1 MADACPPDDAFY
13 EHAACGL
20 LVAETDGLIRRA
32 NATICRWLGYEADE
46 LIGKVRVQD
55 LLTVGGRLFHQT
67 HINPILQ
74 LQGSVAEV
82 QVEMRHRDQTRIS
95 LLINIVRRRHGDSHL
110 DELALLVGE
119 DRRAYERELLK
130 ARQTAEAALE
140 ARHGAEAKLHEMN
153 EQLSL
158 ADRRKDE
165 FIATLSHELRN
176 PLAPMHSA
184 LEVMKLRSSGNAA
197 LEPVLPVFERQL
209 KHITHLVDDLMEIS
223 RITEGRMALRCAPLD
238 LGTVVRAAAADVAAL
253 IDASGH
259 TLSISLPPQAL
270 VVDGDATRLTQ
281 VVVNLLT
288 NAAKYTPRAGR
299 IWLEAARHEGQA
311 QITVRDDGIGIP
323 QQSLASIFDMFSQL
337 EPALDR
343 SQGGLGIG
351 LALVKGIVMLHG
363 GDICAVSEGVGRGSE
378 FRLRL
383 PLSAAGIGAD
393 ASASAPV
400 SVEALRVLVVDDNAD
415 AADTLVMALELLGC
429 EAKAVYNALDG
440 LAQLAEF
447 RPQAALLDIG
457 LPDMNGYEMA
467 RRVRAA
473 DSGAAITL
481 IAATGWGQ
489 SSDKERAR
497 EAGFDHH
504 LTKPIDFDQL
514 QTILTLVKQFQSP
527 VVPKSG
533 TDHHFRIF

>member
-1 MADACPPDDAFY
+1 MAQASPPDDALY

-20 LVAETDGLIRRA
+20 LVADADGLIRRA
-32 NATICRWLGYEADE
+32 NATICRWLGYQADE
-46 LIGKVRVQD
+46 LLGRVRVQD

-82 QVEMRHRDQTRIS
+82 QVEMRRRDSTRVP
-95 LLINIVRRRHGDSHL
+95 LLINIVRRRHGDTVF
-110 DELALLVGE
+110 DEFALLVAD
-119 DRRAYERELLK
+119 DRRAYERELLGARK
-130 ARQTAEAALE
+130 AAEAALE
-140 ARHGAEAKLHEMN
+140 ARHGAEVKLSALN

-209 KHITHLVDDLMEIS
+209 NHITHLVDDLMEIS
-223 RITEGRMALRCAPLD
+223 RITEGRMELRRAPLD
-238 LGTVVRAAAADVAAL
+238 LGTVVRAAATDVAPL
-253 IDASGH
+253 IEASRH
-259 TLSISLPPQAL
+259 TLDVSLPPEAL
-270 VVDGDATRLTQ
+270 VVEGDATRLTQ

-288 NAAKYTPRAGR
+288 NAAKYTPPGGHIR
-299 IWLEAARHEGQA
+299 LAAALQEGQA
-311 QITVRDDGIGIP
+311 QISVRDDGIGIP
-323 QQSLASIFDMFSQL
+323 QHCLATIFDMFSQL

-351 LALVKGIVMLHG
+351 LALVKGIVTLHG
-363 GDICAVSEGVGRGSE
+363 GGIVAISDGVGLGSE
-378 FRLRL
+378 FQVRL
-383 PLSAAGIGAD
+383 PLSAAGIAVDMGA
-393 ASASAPV
+393 PETG
-400 SVEALRVLVVDDNAD
+400 SVGAMRVLVVDDNAD

-429 EAKAVYNALDG
+429 EAKAVYNATDG
-440 LAQLAEF
+440 LAELARF
-447 RPQAALLDIG
+447 KPQAALLDIG
-457 LPDMNGYEMA
+457 LPDMNGYELA

-473 DSGAAITL
+473 ENGAAITL

-489 SSDKERAR
+489 STDKLRAL

-514 QTILTLVKQFQSP
+514 QSILALVK
-527 VVPKSG
+527 
-533 TDHHFRIF
+533 

>member
-1 MADACPPDDAFY
+1 MADACPPDDALY

-20 LVAETDGLIRRA
+20 LLADTNGLIRRA
-32 NATICRWLGYEADE
+32 NATICRWLGYESSE
-46 LIGKVRVQD
+46 LLGQVRFQD

-82 QVEMRHRDQTRIS
+82 QVEMRHRDKTRVP
-95 LLINIVRRRHGDSHL
+95 LLINIVRRRHGDDIF
-110 DELALLVGE
+110 DEFALLVSE

-130 ARQTAEAALE
+130 ARQAAEAALE
-140 ARHGAEAKLHEMN
+140 ARHGAEAKLHALN

-184 LEVMKLRSSGNAA
+184 LEVMKLKSLGCAS

-209 KHITHLVDDLMEIS
+209 NHMTHLVDDLMEIS
-223 RITEGRMALRCAPLD
+223 RITQGRMELRRTALD
-238 LGTVVRAAAADVAAL
+238 LGTVVRAAAADVSPL
-253 IDASGH
+253 VDASGH
-259 TLSISLPPQAL
+259 TLTVALPGEAL

-288 NAAKYTPRAGR
+288 NAAKYTPHGGR
-299 IWLEAARHEGQA
+299 IWLEANRQDGEAT
-311 QITVRDDGIGIP
+311 ISVRDDGIGIP
-323 QQSLASIFDMFSQL
+323 ERSLASIFDMFSQL

-351 LALVKGIVMLHG
+351 LALVKGIVTLHG
-363 GDICAVSEGVGRGSE
+363 GRIFAASKGMGRGSE
-378 FRLRL
+378 FVVHL
-383 PLSAAGIGAD
+383 PLSAGAVASETGSAEAGSID
-393 ASASAPV
+393 T
-400 SVEALRVLVVDDNAD
+400 LRVLVVDDNVD
-415 AADTLVMALELLGC
+415 AADTLAMALELLGC
-429 EAKAVYNALDG
+429 AAKAVYTAAAG
-440 LAQLAEF
+440 LEQLKAF
-447 RPQAALLDIG
+447 VPQVALLDIG

-467 RRVRAA
+467 RQVRATA
-473 DSGAAITL
+473 GGAAITL
-481 IAATGWGQ
+481 VAATGWGQ
-489 SSDKERAR
+489 STDKQRAL

-504 LTKPIDFDQL
+504 LTKPVDFAQL
-514 QTILTLVKQFQSP
+514 QSILALVR
-527 VVPKSG
+527 G
-533 TDHHFRIF
+533 

>member
-1 MADACPPDDAFY
+1 MTAACAPDDALY

-20 LVAETDGLIRRA
+20 LLADTDGLIRRA
-32 NATICRWLGYEADE
+32 NATICRWLGYEAGD
-46 LIGKVRVQD
+46 LVGRVRVQD

-82 QVEMRHRDQTRIS
+82 QVEMRRRDKTRVP
-95 LLINIVRRRHGDSHL
+95 LMINIVRRRHGADTF
-110 DELALLVGE
+110 DEFALLVGE
-119 DRRAYERELLK
+119 DRRSYERELLA
-130 ARQTAEAALE
+130 ARKTAEAALE
-140 ARHGAEAKLHEMN
+140 ARHGAEAKLHALN

-184 LEVMKLRSSGNAA
+184 LEVMKLKASGHPS

-209 KHITHLVDDLMEIS
+209 NHMTHLVDDLMEIS
-223 RITEGRMALRCAPLD
+223 RITQGRMELRLAPLD
-238 LGTVVRAAAADVAAL
+238 LATVARAAAADVVPL

-259 TLSISLPPQAL
+259 TLSVNLPAEAL
-270 VVDGDATRLTQ
+270 VIEGDATRLTQ

-288 NAAKYTPRAGR
+288 NAAKYTPRGGQ
-299 IWLEAARHEGQA
+299 IWLEAARRDGDA
-311 QITVRDDGIGIP
+311 AISVRDNGIGIP
-323 QQSLASIFDMFSQL
+323 ERSLAAIFDMFSQL

-351 LALVKGIVMLHG
+351 LALVKGIVTLHG
-363 GDICAVSEGVGRGSE
+363 GDIRAMSQGVGLGSE
-378 FRLRL
+378 FVVRL
-383 PLSAAGIGAD
+383 PLSSSAVTAGDGAGK
-393 ASASAPV
+393 AGSIAP
-400 SVEALRVLVVDDNAD
+400 LRVLVVDDNAD
-415 AADTLVMALELLGC
+415 AADTLAMALELLGC
-429 EAKAVYNALDG
+429 EAKAVYTATEG
-440 LAQLAEF
+440 LAQLAAF
-447 RPQAALLDIG
+447 APQVALLDIG
-457 LPDMNGYEMA
+457 LPDMNGYDLA
-467 RRVRAA
+467 RRVRGTAA
-473 DSGAAITL
+473 GAAVTL

-489 SSDKERAR
+489 STDKQRAL

-514 QTILTLVKQFQSP
+514 QSILSLVKHS
-527 VVPKSG
+527 
-533 TDHHFRIF
+533 

>member
-1 MADACPPDDAFY
+1 MAGVCPPDDALY

-46 LIGKVRVQD
+46 LIGQARVQD

-82 QVEMRHRDQTRIS
+82 QVEMRRRDRTRIP
-95 LLINIVRRRHGDSHL
+95 LLINIVRRRHGDTQL
-110 DELALLVGE
+110 DELALLVAE
-119 DRRAYERELLK
+119 DRRAYERELVK
-130 ARQTAEAALE
+130 AREAAEAALE
-140 ARHGAEAKLHEMN
+140 ARHGAEAKLHALN

-184 LEVMKLRSSGNAA
+184 LEVMKLRSRGNAA

-209 KHITHLVDDLMEIS
+209 NHITHLVDDLMEIS
-223 RITEGRMALRCAPLD
+223 RITEGRMELRCAPLD
-238 LGTVVRAAAADVAAL
+238 LGTVVRAAAADVAPL

-259 TLSISLPPQAL
+259 TLSVSLAPQAL

-281 VVVNLLT
+281 VLVNLLT
-288 NAAKYTPRAGR
+288 NAAKYTPRGGQ
-299 IWLEAARHEGQA
+299 IWLEASRRQGQA
-311 QITVRDDGIGIP
+311 QISVRDDGIGIP

-351 LALVKGIVMLHG
+351 LALVKGIVTLHG
-363 GDICAVSEGVGRGSE
+363 GDIRAVSEGVGRGSE
-378 FRLRL
+378 FLLRL
-383 PLSAAGIGAD
+383 PLSAAGLAAD
-393 ASASAPV
+393 AGASPTA
-400 SVEALRVLVVDDNAD
+400 SVDTLRVLVVDDNAD

-429 EAKAVYNALDG
+429 EAKAVYNATDG
-440 LAQLAEF
+440 LAQLAAF
-447 RPQAALLDIG
+447 QPQAALLDIG

-467 RRVRAA
+467 RRVRATEA
-473 DSGAAITL
+473 GAAITL
-481 IAATGWGQ
+481 VAATGWGQ
-489 SSDKERAR
+489 ATDKQRALD
-497 EAGFDHH
+497 AGFDHH

-514 QTILTLVKQFQSP
+514 QTILTLVKSGS
-527 VVPKSG
+527 VPG
-533 TDHHFRIF
+533 DGPRTAPNC

>member
-1 MADACPPDDAFY
+1 MTGASPPDDALY

-20 LVAETDGLIRRA
+20 LLAETDGLIRRA
-32 NATICRWLGYEADE
+32 NATICRWLGYEASQ
-46 LIGKVRVQD
+46 LVGQVRLQD

-82 QVEMRHRDQTRIS
+82 QVEMRHRNHTRIP
-95 LLINIVRRRHGDSHL
+95 LLINIVRRRHGDTLL
-110 DELALLVGE
+110 DEIALLVGE

-130 ARQTAEAALE
+130 ARQMAEAALE
-140 ARHGAEAKLHEMN
+140 ARHGAEAKLHALN

-184 LEVMKLRSSGNAA
+184 LEVMKLKSSGYAA
-197 LEPVLPVFERQL
+197 LDPVLPVFERQL
-209 KHITHLVDDLMEIS
+209 NHITHLVDDLMEIS
-223 RITEGRMALRCAPLD
+223 RITQGRMELRRAPLD
-238 LGTVVRAAAADVAAL
+238 LTAVVRAAAADVAPL

-259 TLSISLPPQAL
+259 TLTVSVPAESL

-288 NAAKYTPRAGR
+288 NAAKYTPRGGR
-299 IWLEAARHEGQA
+299 ISLEATRQDGEAA
-311 QITVRDDGIGIP
+311 ISVRDDGIGIP
-323 QQSLASIFDMFSQL
+323 ERSLATVFDMFSQL

-351 LALVKGIVMLHG
+351 LALVKGIVSLHG
-363 GDICAVSEGVGRGSE
+363 GSICAFSEGVGLGSE
-378 FRLRL
+378 FVVRLA
-383 PLSAAGIGAD
+383 LSTAALAGETQ
-393 ASASAPV
+393 PT
-400 SVEALRVLVVDDNAD
+400 EAGNIDILRVLVVDDNVD
-415 AADTLVMALELLGC
+415 AADTLAMALELLGC
-429 EAKAVYNALDG
+429 HPKAVYTAADG
-440 LAQLAEF
+440 LAQLEAF
-447 RPQAALLDIG
+447 APQVALLDIG
-457 LPDMNGYEMA
+457 LPDMNGYELA
-467 RRVRAA
+467 RQIRATA
-473 DSGAAITL
+473 GGAAITL

-489 SSDKERAR
+489 TSDKQRAM

-504 LTKPIDFDQL
+504 LTKPVDFDKL
-514 QTILTLVKQFQSP
+514 QSVLALVKQF
-527 VVPKSG
+527 
-533 TDHHFRIF
+533 

>member
-1 MADACPPDDAFY
+1 MAGACPPDDALY

-20 LVAETDGLIRRA
+20 LLADTNGLIRRA
-32 NATICRWLGYEADE
+32 NATICRWLGYEAGE
-46 LIGKVRVQD
+46 LLGKVRVQD

-82 QVEMRHRDQTRIS
+82 QVEMRHRDKTRIP
-95 LLINIVRRRHGDSHL
+95 LLINIVRRRHGDVIL
-110 DELALLVGE
+110 DEFALLVSE

-130 ARQTAEAALE
+130 ARQAAEAALE
-140 ARHGAEAKLHEMN
+140 ARHGAEAKLHALN

-184 LEVMKLRSSGNAA
+184 LEVMKLKSSGHAA

-209 KHITHLVDDLMEIS
+209 NHMTHLVDDLMEIS
-223 RITEGRMALRCAPLD
+223 RITQGRMELRRAPLD
-238 LGTVVRAAAADVAAL
+238 LATVLRAAAVDVAPL
-253 IDASGH
+253 VDASGH
-259 TLSISLPPQAL
+259 TLTVSLPGESL

-288 NAAKYTPRAGR
+288 NAAKYTPHGGH
-299 IWLEAARHEGQA
+299 IWLEASRHDGEA
-311 QITVRDDGIGIP
+311 AISVRDDGIGIP
-323 QQSLASIFDMFSQL
+323 ERSLASIFDMFSQL

-351 LALVKGIVMLHG
+351 LALVKGIVTLHG
-363 GDICAVSEGVGRGSE
+363 GGIRAFSQGAGRGSE
-378 FRLRL
+378 FVMHL
-383 PLSAAGIGAD
+383 PLSAGAVASETGSAEAGSID
-393 ASASAPV
+393 T
-400 SVEALRVLVVDDNAD
+400 LRVLVVDDNVD
-415 AADTLVMALELLGC
+415 AADTLAMALELLGC
-429 EAKAVYNALDG
+429 AAKAVYTAAAG
-440 LAQLAEF
+440 LEQLKAF
-447 RPQAALLDIG
+447 APQVALLDIG

-467 RRVRAA
+467 RQVRATA
-473 DSGAAITL
+473 GGAAVTL

-489 SSDKERAR
+489 STDKQRAL

-504 LTKPIDFDQL
+504 LTKPVDFAQL
-514 QTILTLVKQFQSP
+514 QSILALVR
-527 VVPKSG
+527 G
-533 TDHHFRIF
+533 

>member
-1 MADACPPDDAFY
+1 MAGASPPDDALY

-32 NATICRWLGYEADE
+32 NATICRWLGYQAGE
-46 LIGKVRVQD
+46 LLGQVRVQD
-55 LLTVGGRLFHQT
+55 LLTIGGRLFHQT

-82 QVEMRHRDQTRIS
+82 QVEMRHRDRTRVP
-95 LLINIVRRRHGDSHL
+95 LLINIVRRRHGDTVF
-110 DELALLVGE
+110 DEFALLVAD
-119 DRRAYERELLK
+119 DRRAYERELLAARK
-130 ARQTAEAALE
+130 AAEAALE
-140 ARHGAEAKLHEMN
+140 ARLGAEAKLSALN

-209 KHITHLVDDLMEIS
+209 NHITHLVDDLMEIS
-223 RITEGRMALRCAPLD
+223 RITEGRMELRRAPLE
-238 LGTVVRAAAADVAAL
+238 LGTVMRAAATDVAPL

-259 TLSISLPPQAL
+259 TLSVSLPSEAL
-270 VVDGDATRLTQ
+270 VVEGDATRLTQ

-288 NAAKYTPRAGR
+288 NAAKYTPLGGH
-299 IWLEAARHEGQA
+299 IWLAATREEGEA
-311 QITVRDDGIGIP
+311 QISVRDDGIGIP
-323 QQSLASIFDMFSQL
+323 RHSLATIFDMFSQL

-351 LALVKGIVMLHG
+351 LALVKGIVTLHG
-363 GDICAVSEGVGRGSE
+363 GGIRAISDGIGLGSE
-378 FRLRL
+378 FLVRL
-383 PLSAAGIGAD
+383 PLSVAGIAVDPGA
-393 ASASAPV
+393 SETG
-400 SVEALRVLVVDDNAD
+400 SVGALRVLVVDDNAD

-429 EAKAVYNALDG
+429 EAKAVYNATDG
-440 LAQLAEF
+440 LAELAAF
-447 RPQAALLDIG
+447 KPQAALLDIG

-467 RRVRAA
+467 RLVRATDA
-473 DSGAAITL
+473 GAAITL

-489 SSDKERAR
+489 SADKLRALD
-497 EAGFDHH
+497 AGFDHH

-514 QTILTLVKQFQSP
+514 QSILSP
-527 VVPKSG
+527 AK
-533 TDHHFRIF
+533 

>member
-1 MADACPPDDAFY
+1 MAADSPLDDALY

-20 LVAETDGLIRRA
+20 LVAQTDGLIRRA
-32 NATICRWLGYEADE
+32 NATICRWLGYEAQD
-46 LIGKVRVQD
+46 LIGQIRVQD

-82 QVEMRHRDQTRIS
+82 QVEMRHRDRARVP
-95 LLINIVRRRHGDSHL
+95 LLINIVRRRHGDTVF
-110 DELALLVGE
+110 DEFALLIGE

-140 ARHGAEAKLHEMN
+140 ARHGAESKLHALN

-184 LEVMKLRSSGNAA
+184 LEVMKLKSLGDTA
-197 LEPVLPVFERQL
+197 LAPVLTVFERQL
-209 KHITHLVDDLMEIS
+209 NHMTHLVDDLMEIS
-223 RITEGRMALRCAPLD
+223 RITEGRMELRCTPLD
-238 LGTVVRAAAADVAAL
+238 LGTVLRAAAADVAPL
-253 IDASGH
+253 INASGH
-259 TLSISLPPQAL
+259 TLAVSLPAEAM
-270 VVDGDATRLTQ
+270 VVEGDATRLTQ
-281 VVVNLLT
+281 VIVNLLT
-288 NAAKYTPRAGR
+288 NAAKYTPHGGH
-299 IWLEAARHEGQA
+299 IWLEARLQGGEAE
-311 QITVRDDGIGIP
+311 ISVRDDGIGIP

-351 LALVKGIVMLHG
+351 LALVKGILALHG
-363 GDICAVSEGVGRGSE
+363 GGIRATSEGIGKGSE
-378 FRLRL
+378 FLLRL
-383 PLSAAGIGAD
+383 PLSAAGITAG
-393 ASASAPV
+393 ASASE
-400 SVEALRVLVVDDNAD
+400 SESIHALRVLVVDDNAD

-429 EAKAVYNALDG
+429 AAKAVYTATDG
-440 LAQLAEF
+440 LAELGSFQ
-447 RPQAALLDIG
+447 PQAALLDIG

-467 RRVRAA
+467 RLIRATEA
-473 DSGAAITL
+473 GAAIIL

-489 SSDKERAR
+489 STDKLRALD
-497 EAGFDHH
+497 AGFDHH

-514 QTILTLVKQFQSP
+514 QSILTVIK
-527 VVPKSG
+527 
-533 TDHHFRIF
+533 